1 MEVLTRAIRQG
12 KEIKGIQ
19 VGKKKLKLSLLAE
32 DIIYVDYPK
41 DFMLTQNTVLRF
53 MGSQRVGND

>member
-19 VGKKKLKLSLLAE
+19 VRKEKLKLSLLAE
-32 DIIYVDYPK
+32 DVIYVDYPE
-41 DFMLTQNTVLRF
+41 DFMRTQNTVRT
-53 MGSQRVGND
+53 NK